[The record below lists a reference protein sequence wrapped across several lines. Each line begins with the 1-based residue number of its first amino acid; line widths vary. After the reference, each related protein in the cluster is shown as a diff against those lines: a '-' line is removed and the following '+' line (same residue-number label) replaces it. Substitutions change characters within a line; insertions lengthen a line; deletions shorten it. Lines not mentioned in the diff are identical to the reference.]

1 MQVRD
6 IMTPSVV
13 TVSREDSAET
23 AAKLMGRHGIGA
35 VPVMS
40 GEELCGILTDRDIVL
55 RCISNGKDPR
65 SCKTE
70 EIMTSSVVKV
80 SPDTS
85 IDQLAKEMCRNQI
98 RRVPVVQEGHLVGMA
113 SLCDLSRNDCDGDA
127 MQALFD
133 ISMP

>member
-6 IMTPSVV
+6 VMTPSVV

-23 AAKLMGRHGIGA
+23 AAKIMGRHGIGA
-35 VPVMS
+35 VPVVS
-40 GEELCGILTDRDIVL
+40 GEEICGILTDRDIVL
-55 RCISNGKDPR
+55 RCISNGKDPKN
-65 SCKTE
+65 CKAE

-80 SPDTS
+80 SPDAS
-85 IDQLAKEMCRNQI
+85 VDQLAKEMCRNQI

-113 SLCDLSRNDCDGDA
+113 SLCDLSRNACDLDA
-127 MQALFD
+127 VQALFD

>member
-6 IMTPSVV
+6 VMTPSVV

-23 AAKLMGRHGIGA
+23 AAKIMGRHGIGA
-35 VPVMS
+35 VPVVS
-40 GEELCGILTDRDIVL
+40 GEEICGILTDRDIVL
-55 RCISNGKDPR
+55 RCISNGKDPKN
-65 SCKTE
+65 CKAE

-80 SPDTS
+80 SPDAS
-85 IDQLAKEMCRNQI
+85 VDQLAKEMCRNQI

-113 SLCDLSRNDCDGDA
+113 SLCDLSRNACDRDEV
-127 MQALFD
+127 QALFY